1 MFWAYGPELVG
12 LKEDIRENDG
22 RNHVSLYAYVCEAK
36 SFCHIYIYIYIYIY
50 MESLWTKAHGIK
62 LKKIAMEETTFL
74 CIRGQIFYF
83 ILRPNLRSIAGGWKY
98 DSHVDLNYELPIYR
112 YL

>member
-1 MFWAYGPELVG
+1 MDETTF
-12 LKEDIRENDG
+12 
-22 RNHVSLYAYVCEAK
+22 LYMHTYAK
-36 SFCHIYIYIYIYIY
+36 QNLSAIYIYIYIY